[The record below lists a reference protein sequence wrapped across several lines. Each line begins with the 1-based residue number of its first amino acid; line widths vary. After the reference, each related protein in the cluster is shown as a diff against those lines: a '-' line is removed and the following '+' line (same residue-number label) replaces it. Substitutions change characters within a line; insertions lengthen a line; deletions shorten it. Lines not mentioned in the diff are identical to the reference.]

1 MQKQVH
7 PLVDFHAHAFPDA
20 IAERTLKKLSEI
32 ANAAP
37 FTDGTLSDTRERQ
50 EDFGVTL
57 TVIQQIATK
66 PSQQM
71 TVNNWASANQ
81 RDGLVFFGSVHPDAE
96 DGLEELARIKE
107 IGLKGIK
114 LHPDYQEFFV
124 EDKRVF
130 PLYREMERLGLPL
143 LFHAGRDPL
152 SPDVVHATPKGISEV
167 AKAFPGLPII
177 AAHLGG
183 MELSDDVE
191 RYLVGL
197 PNVYFDLSMAHTFC
211 DPAQAERI
219 VKTHGADRILFATDL
234 PWGTAKQ
241 TLEYMDRLHL
251 SEEEKEKIRYQNA
264 YRILKIEG
272 E

>member
-1 MQKQVH
+1 MQKLTR

-37 FTDGTLSDTRERQ
+37 FTDGTLSDTREKQ
-50 EDFGVTL
+50 KESGVTL

-71 TVNNWASANQ
+71 TVNNWAAANQ
-81 RDGLVFFGSVHPDAE
+81 KDGLVFFGSVHPDAE
-96 DGLEELARIKE
+96 DAVSELSRIKE
-107 IGLKGIK
+107 IGLKGVK

-130 PLYREMERLGLPL
+130 PLYAEMQRLGLPL

-152 SPDVVHATPKGISEV
+152 SPDLVHATPKGISEV
-167 AKAFPGLPII
+167 AKAFPKLTVI

-183 MELSDDVE
+183 MERSDDVE

-197 PNVYFDLSMAHTFC
+197 PNVYFDLSMAHTFA

-219 VKTHGADRILFATDL
+219 VKAHGTDHVLFATDL
-234 PWGTAKQ
+234 PWGTAKL
-241 TLEYMDRLHL
+241 TLDYMAQLHL
-251 SEEEKEKIRYQNA
+251 SEEEKEQIRWKNA
-264 YRILKIEG
+264 YRILEIE
-272 E
+272 